1 MKIFS
6 ISKDKEKLGKVPRIY
21 RKDTKNPKVCY
32 LETVSEVSPLRAFS
46 LYVDNLETVYGRE
59 KAVDMLELL
68 TYTRQESVGPVPPED
83 FEDDDE
89 IQEVD

>member
-6 ISKDKEKLGKVPRIY
+6 ISKDKKTLGKVPRIY

-46 LYVDNLETVYGRE
+46 LYVDNLETVYGPER
-59 KAVDMLELL
+59 AVDMLELIV
-68 TYTRQESVGPVPPED
+68 YTRQGNIPD
-83 FEDDDE
+83 QFKDDDE
-89 IQEVD
+89 IQEID